1 MERAMPNKRTELM
14 ALTIF
19 ALAACGVLANAVGA
33 TAPAVRRQST
43 DVRPHNSARIPAFA
57 GVSGMNEP
65 PLVVAQNPFSS
76 FSLQQMPEP
85 PVSPIIALAACGV
98 LANAVGA
105 TAPAVRHRAG
115 PMALQAQAAPPPL
128 VVAQNP
134 FSSFSLQ
141 QMPEPPVSPINPGTL
156 PGTTAAIGGSA
167 TGTNPITGLPCDG
180 TGSISV
186 SGAGGLPG
194 TTATPP
200 PGTNETLDQIPVGTP
215 VFSSIYG
222 SQTNLGAC

>member
-1 MERAMPNKRTELM
+1 MPNKRAELM

-19 ALAACGVLANAVGA
+19 ALAACGVLANA
-33 TAPAVRRQST
+33 
-43 DVRPHNSARIPAFA
+43 
-57 GVSGMNEP
+57 
-65 PLVVAQNPFSS
+65 
-76 FSLQQMPEP
+76 
-85 PVSPIIALAACGV
+85 
-98 LANAVGA
+98 ANA
-105 TAPAVRHRAG
+105 TAPAVRHQSTDARPHNSARPRESGDPVLSKLWISALAG
-115 PMALQAQAAPPPL
+115 MSGMRQPPL

-180 TGSISV
+180 SGSISV

-222 SQTNLGAC
+222 SQTSLGAC

>member
-1 MERAMPNKRTELM
+1 MPNKRAELM
-14 ALTIF
+14 ALTIV
-19 ALAACGVLANAVGA
+19 ALAACAALASAAGA
-33 TAPAVRRQST
+33 TAPAAQQSS
-43 DVRPHNSARIPAFA
+43 DVRLLGSAHPRGGGDPVLSKPWIPAFA
-57 GVSGMNEP
+57 GMSGMNEP

-76 FSLQQMPEP
+76 F
-85 PVSPIIALAACGV
+85 
-98 LANAVGA
+98 
-105 TAPAVRHRAG
+105 T
-115 PMALQAQAAPPPL
+115 
-128 VVAQNP
+128 
-134 FSSFSLQ
+134 LQ

-180 TGSISV
+180 SGSISV

-215 VFSSIYG
+215 VFTSIYG

>member
-19 ALAACGVLANAVGA
+19 ALAACGVLANAAGA
-33 TAPAVRRQST
+33 TAPAARHQSS
-43 DVRPHNSARIPAFA
+43 DLQVYGSARPRISGDPVLSKVWIP
-57 GVSGMNEP
+57 
-65 PLVVAQNPFSS
+65 
-76 FSLQQMPEP
+76 
-85 PVSPIIALAACGV
+85 ALAAMRGM
-98 LANAVGA
+98 G
-105 TAPAVRHRAG
+105 
-115 PMALQAQAAPPPL
+115 QPPL

-141 QMPEPPVSPINPGTL
+141 QMPEPPVSPINPGTV

-180 TGSISV
+180 SGSISV

-215 VFSSIYG
+215 PFSSIYG